1 MGITL
6 TRSSNSAEATKHSDA
21 PTHTRAQQT
30 ELDETSFREPIEQ
43 EKSKRVA
50 INESSSAKLDALHQN
65 VHEFIENLDLSFPR
79 HNSEEVYH
87 TDCKVDQGKVTFS
100 TASLISAYRQSR
112 S

>member
-50 INESSSAKLDALHQN
+50 INESSSAKLDALHQD
-65 VHEFIENLDLSFPR
+65 VHEFAENLDLSIPR
-79 HNSEEVYH
+79 HHSEEVH
-87 TDCKVDQGKVTFS
+87 DADFKVAQGKEAFS
-100 TASLISAYRQSR
+100 TASSVGAYRQLR